1 MKKIFL
7 LLPILL
13 LAISCSTK
21 DANLL
26 ANDTPPANF
35 IKTAS
40 GVYLQAE
47 DPNVFKKYRAF
58 YVNPINIYK
67 NDKGRLVVPS
77 DVEVARLA
85 MKFRDKLIRN
95 LGSRYTPFN
104 QPARDVAIIDI
115 KVVDIWSSR
124 AIDALRPGLIFPN
137 NLSGGATMEASFYD
151 TVTEAKVATVWD
163 SRPGK
168 RQGLLSGLTKWASTE
183 EAFDEWS
190 KILKKS
196 IRESAY

>member
-7 LLPILL
+7 SLIFLITL
-13 LAISCSTK
+13 ISCSAK

-26 ANDTPPANF
+26 DSSNIPANF
-35 IKTAS
+35 KKTAN

-58 YVNPINIYK
+58 HVNPINIYQ
-67 NDKGRLVVPS
+67 NDKGRLVIPT
-77 DVEVARLA
+77 DIEVTRLA
-85 MKFRDKLIRN
+85 MKFREQIIRD
-95 LGSRYTPFN
+95 LGSRYTPFD

-124 AIDALRPGLIFPN
+124 TIEAIRPGIIFPN
-137 NLSGGATMEASFYD
+137 NLGGGATMEASFYD
-151 TVTEAKVATVWD
+151 TVSKAKVATVWD

-168 RQGLLSGLTKWASTE
+168 RQGFFSGLTKWGNTE
-183 EAFDEWS
+183 EAFKEWS
-190 KILKKS
+190 ILLKKS
-196 IRESAY
+196 IRSSAY